1 MSIGGK
7 GGGGGGGGWKKIQT
21 LTSER
26 GKRLF
31 GTQE

>member
-7 GGGGGGGGWKKIQT
+7 GGGEGGWKKIQT

-26 GKRLF
+26 AKRLF